1 MAHIISKLA
10 INLLLLISVPAF
22 AGVGS
27 ISEFKGGG
35 SVKRGAKATPAAK
48 GSNIEKNDTVS
59 TNSQGRF
66 KITFVDA
73 TTVNITQ
80 NSRLVID
87 DFVYDGNNKSKGKLG
102 LKLALGTARY
112 TSGGIA
118 HGNARGVGIRTPT
131 ATIAVRGTDFVMS
144 VDEAGRSTI
153 VLVPECYNDTDI
165 TKINFDCPAGAIDVI
180 TAAGIVTL
188 DKPFQA
194 TVVENA
200 YAPPAPP
207 VMINPSLKGMDNNI
221 QIAPLETD
229 GGQSLIGV
237 ARDSLKKFVNP
248 SKASSD
254 DNKNPS
260 TNSSS
265 AKEPSDDKSTTSA
278 DISDTVDVVTQVS
291 LPQITPTVNNQEN
304 SNSPNNDNI
313 EEIASVIV
321 NVPVP
326 KPIEETSSIEPN
338 ENKTTIYT
346 NVSLTFKKMIQEG
359 WAYSRI
365 SRDRNQ
371 AVVVW
376 LPKDTEA
383 QVVSSQNGII
393 DVYNFAN
400 HTWPTSGTGMSQGNI
415 TVIQKSGVK

>member
-1 MAHIISKLA
+1 MARLISRLA

-27 ISEFKGGG
+27 ISDLKGGG
-35 SVKRGAKATPAAK
+35 TVKRGAKVAPAAK

-144 VDEAGRSTI
+144 VDEAGRSTV
-153 VLVPECYNDTDI
+153 VLVPECYNDKDI

-180 TAAGIVTL
+180 TASGVVSL
-188 DKPFQA
+188 NKPFQA

-207 VMINPSLKGMDNNI
+207 VVINPTMKGMDNSI
-221 QIAPLETD
+221 QISPLETD
-229 GGQSLIGV
+229 DGQSLIDA
-237 ARDSLKKFVNP
+237 ARESLKKYINP
-248 SKASSD
+248 AKAASD
-254 DNKNPS
+254 DNKDPNTGGDS
-260 TNSSS
+260 TEEVAVAVMRMPTQEELQELYATFNDGQRP
-265 AKEPSDDKSTTSA
+265 KE
-278 DISDTVDVVTQVS
+278 
-291 LPQITPTVNNQEN
+291 
-304 SNSPNNDNI
+304 
-313 EEIASVIV
+313 
-321 NVPVP
+321 
-326 KPIEETSSIEPN
+326 
-338 ENKTTIYT
+338 TIYT
-346 NVSLTFKKMIQEG
+346 NVSPTFKKNVQVG
-359 WAYSRI
+359 WVYSRI
-365 SRDRNQ
+365 SDDKNQ
-371 AVVVW
+371 IVVAW
-376 LPKDTEA
+376 LPKDTEV
-383 QVVSSQNGII
+383 QFVSVQNGIA
-393 DVYNFAN
+393 DVYNFMDDKW
-400 HTWPTSGTGMSQGNI
+400 TTSGTGRPQGNI
-415 TVIQKSGVK
+415 TIIQESGAR

>member
-10 INLLLLISVPAF
+10 INFLLLISVPAF

-35 SVKRGAKATPAAK
+35 TVKRGATTTPAIK

-80 NSRLVID
+80 NSRLIID
-87 DFVYDGNNKSKGKLG
+87 DFVYDGGNKSKGKIG
-102 LKLALGTARY
+102 LKLALGTAKY
-112 TSGGIA
+112 TSGAIA

-131 ATIAVRGTDFVMS
+131 ATIAVRGTDLVMS

-165 TKINFDCPAGAIDVI
+165 TKINFDCPTGAIDVM

-194 TVVENA
+194 TMVENA

-207 VMINPSLKGMDNNI
+207 ITINPSLKGMDNNI

-229 GGQSLIGV
+229 GGQSLIDA
-237 ARDSLKKFVNP
+237 ARESLKKFVNP
-248 SKASSD
+248 AKASSD
-254 DNKNPS
+254 DNKDPN
-260 TNSSS
+260 TG
-265 AKEPSDDKSTTSA
+265 
-278 DISDTVDVVTQVS
+278 SDTTEEVASAAIRLPTQTE
-291 LPQITPTVNNQEN
+291 L
-304 SNSPNNDNI
+304 
-313 EEIASVIV
+313 EEIYAEY
-321 NVPVP
+321 NEGNLP
-326 KPIEETSSIEPN
+326 KE
-338 ENKTTIYT
+338 TIYT
-346 NVSLTFKKMIQEG
+346 NVSPTLKKQTQVG

-365 SRDRNQ
+365 SEDKNQ
-371 AVVVW
+371 SVIIW

-383 QVVSSQNGII
+383 QVVSSQNSIV
-393 DVYNFAN
+393 DVYNFRDDKW
-400 HTWPTSGTGMSQGNI
+400 TSSGTGRPQGNI
-415 TVIQKSGVK
+415 TIIQESGVR

>member
-1 MAHIISKLA
+1 MQWLQMARLISKLV
-10 INLLLLISVPAF
+10 INLLLLVSVPAF

-35 SVKRGAKATPAAK
+35 TVKRGAKVAPAAK

-87 DFVYDGNNKSKGKLG
+87 DFVYDGGNKSKGKLG
-102 LKLALGTARY
+102 LRLAMGTAKY
-112 TSGGIA
+112 TSGAIA
-118 HGNARGVGIRTPT
+118 KGNARGVGIRTPT

-165 TKINFDCPAGAIDVI
+165 TKINFDCPAGAIDVM

-194 TVVENA
+194 TMVENS

-207 VMINPSLKGMDNNI
+207 VTINPALKGMDNNI

-229 GGQSLIGV
+229 DGQSLINA
-237 ARDSLKKFVNP
+237 AREALKKFVNP
-248 SKASSD
+248 AKAASD
-254 DNKNPS
+254 DNK
-260 TNSSS
+260 
-265 AKEPSDDKSTTSA
+265 
-278 DISDTVDVVTQVS
+278 
-291 LPQITPTVNNQEN
+291 
-304 SNSPNNDNI
+304 
-313 EEIASVIV
+313 
-321 NVPVP
+321 
-326 KPIEETSSIEPN
+326 EPN
-338 ENKTTIYT
+338 TGDDDAEEAATAAIRLPTQEELQEVYAAYNDGATPKETIYT
-346 NVSLTFKKMIQEG
+346 NVSPTFKKLVQVG
-359 WAYSRI
+359 WVYSRI
-365 SRDRNQ
+365 SEDKNQ
-371 AVVVW
+371 SVVVW

-383 QVVSSQNGII
+383 QIVSSQNGIV
-393 DVYNFAN
+393 DAYNFMDDKW
-400 HTWPTSGTGMSQGNI
+400 TTTGTGRPQGNI
-415 TVIQKSGVK
+415 TIIQESGVR

>member
-10 INLLLLISVPAF
+10 INLLLLVSVPAF

-35 SVKRGAKATPAAK
+35 TVKRGAKSTPATK

-87 DFVYDGNNKSKGKLG
+87 DFVYDGNNKSKGKIG
-102 LKLALGTARY
+102 LKLALGTAKY
-112 TSGGIA
+112 TSGAIA
-118 HGNARGVGIRTPT
+118 KGNARGVGIRTPT

-144 VDEAGRSTI
+144 VDEAGRSTV

-165 TKINFDCPAGAIDVI
+165 TKINFDCPAGAIDVM

-194 TVVENA
+194 TMVENA

-207 VMINPSLKGMDNNI
+207 VAINPSLKGMDNNI

-229 GGQSLIGV
+229 GGQSLIDA
-237 ARDSLKKFVNP
+237 ARESLKKFVNP
-248 SKASSD
+248 SKAASD
-254 DNKNPS
+254 DNKDPS
-260 TNSSS
+260 TG
-265 AKEPSDDKSTTSA
+265 
-278 DISDTVDVVTQVS
+278 
-291 LPQITPTVNNQEN
+291 
-304 SNSPNNDNI
+304 NDNT
-313 EEIASVIV
+313 EEAAAVVIRL
-321 NVPVP
+321 PVQEELQELYAEFNEGNLP
-326 KPIEETSSIEPN
+326 KQ
-338 ENKTTIYT
+338 TIYT
-346 NVSLTFKKMIQEG
+346 NTSPTFKKMVQVG
-359 WAYSRI
+359 WVYSRI
-365 SRDRNQ
+365 SEDKNQ

-383 QVVSSQNGII
+383 QLVSSQNGVV
-393 DVYNFAN
+393 DVYNFMDDKW
-400 HTWPTSGTGMSQGNI
+400 TTSGTGRPQGNI
-415 TVIQKSGVK
+415 TIIQESGVR